1 MLSAVGARARAWVD
15 ELDPFTNVYGVA
27 RSLVA
32 LSLLLT
38 LVFSRTDVLFRP
50 AAGIDDFPVCMGVR
64 AMGTFCMGAPHL
76 DLVRWLS
83 VGVLAVVA
91 SGWRPRYTGVLHAWV
106 AFGFQANA
114 MIVEGG
120 DQIGSILALLLVP
133 VTLLDDR
140 KWVWQARAP
149 RALDERE
156 RSVRLVA
163 RVCFALIRLQ
173 VAGIYFHA
181 AIAKFAVPEWTD
193 GTVLYYWLNHGTF
206 GAPGWIMPVLRP
218 LLLNGVI
225 VAMTTWG
232 VLVVEYAL
240 SAGLLVHRRY
250 LPVLLALGIG
260 LHAGIA
266 LLHGLVTFAIT
277 MFAALILYLRPLDR
291 TFDLARVSAFALRLR
306 DRVSPRAG
314 AGSARVAPHAR
325 PVDQATL

>member
-1 MLSAVGARARAWVD
+1 MLTRVGARARAWVD
-15 ELDPFTNVYGVA
+15 AFDPFTNVYGVA
-27 RSLVA
+27 RSLIA

-50 AAGIDDFPVCMGVR
+50 AAGVDDVPVCMGVR
-64 AMGTFCMGAPHL
+64 ALGTFCVGAPHL

-83 VGVLAVVA
+83 VAVLAVVV

-140 KWVWQARAP
+140 KWHWLPRAP
-149 RALDERE
+149 RPLDERE
-156 RSVRLVA
+156 RTFRLVA
-163 RVCFALIRLQ
+163 RVCFALARLQ

-206 GAPGWIMPVLRP
+206 GAPAWMMPVLRP

-225 VAMTTWG
+225 VATTTWG
-232 VLVVEYAL
+232 VLLVEYAL
-240 SAGLLVHRRY
+240 SAGLLVHRKY
-250 LPVLLALGIG
+250 WPVLLALGIG

-277 MFAALILYLRPLDR
+277 MFAALILYLRPLDQA
-291 TFDLARVSAFALRLR
+291 FDVARATALAARLR
-306 DRVSPRAG
+306 G
-314 AGSARVAPHAR
+314 AIGRPAR
-325 PVDQATL
+325 PTRVERATLDT